1 MKVLTF
7 CAYFEPEIAA
17 SMYLTTNIFEDAANA
32 GMEVELFAPTPTRG
46 VDAET
51 IAKYKKI
58 KYEERCGGRLRIH
71 RFAMM
76 QEGKGTMGRALRY
89 ILLNLAFVWKGLR
102 TKADVMFIDS
112 TPPTQGFMAAFLK
125 KCKRIP
131 IVYNLQDIFPDSLV
145 HTGISA
151 EGSLAFR
158 IGRWM
163 ENVTYRNADK
173 IIVISED
180 FKANIM
186 AKGVPE
192 EKIEVVYNWV
202 DEQAV
207 YHVDRADNPL
217 FDRYGLDRSKFYV
230 AYSGNIGLTQN
241 MELLVKAAEQM
252 REHEDIGFII
262 VGDGAYK
269 AELEKQIAE
278 KQLRNI
284 TLLPFQP
291 YAEIANVFSLGDVG
305 LIISK
310 PGVGNNSVP
319 SKTWS
324 YMAAE
329 TPILTSFDLD
339 SELCRLVQDNQF
351 GLSVPTD
358 DADALAAALLE
369 LKQNCAQCG
378 VYGRNG
384 RRYIDKN
391 LTRTIGTSRY
401 ISTMKA
407 VVKYTPTEKAEE
419 R

>member
-17 SMYLTTNIFEDAANA
+17 SMYLTTNIFEDAAKA
-32 GMEVELFAPTPTRG
+32 GMGVELFAPTPTRG
-46 VDAET
+46 VDVET
-51 IAKYKKI
+51 IAKYKRI
-58 KYEERCGGRLRIH
+58 KHEDRCDGKLRIH
-71 RFAMM
+71 RFTMM
-76 QEGKGTMGRALRY
+76 QEGKGTIGRALRY

-145 HTGISA
+145 HTGIST
-151 EGSLAFR
+151 EDSLAFK

-163 ENVTYRNADK
+163 ENITYRNADK

-180 FKANIM
+180 FKANIK

-207 YHVDRADNPL
+207 YHVDRADNLL
-217 FDRYGLDRSKFYV
+217 FDRFGLDRSKFYV

-241 MELLVKAAEQM
+241 MELLVKAAEQLK
-252 REHEDIGFII
+252 EHWDIGFII

-269 AELEKQIAE
+269 EELMKQIEE
-278 KQLRNI
+278 KQLTNI

-291 YAEIANVFSLGDVG
+291 YEDIANVFSLGDVG

-310 PGVGNNSVP
+310 TGVGNNSVP

-324 YMAAE
+324 YMAAK
-329 TPILTSFDLD
+329 TAILTSFDLD
-339 SELCRLVQDNQF
+339 SELCQLVQDNQC
-351 GLSVPTD
+351 GVSVATD
-358 DADALAAALLE
+358 DADALVNAVLE
-369 LKQNCAQCG
+369 LKENRNQCSA
-378 VYGRNG
+378 YGENG
-384 RRYIDKN
+384 RRYIDRN
-391 LTRTIGTSRY
+391 LTRAIGTSRY
-401 ISTMKA
+401 ISVMKA
-407 VVKYTPTEKAEE
+407 VVK
-419 R
+419 

>member
-7 CAYFEPEIAA
+7 CSYFEPEIAA
-17 SMYLTTNIFEDAANA
+17 SMYLTVNLFEDMANE
-32 GMEVELFAPTPTRG
+32 GIEVELFAPTPTRG
-46 VDAET
+46 VDKET
-51 IAKYKKI
+51 IQRYKKI
-58 KYEERCGGRLRIH
+58 KYEERCGGKLRIH

-76 QEGKGTMGRALRY
+76 QEGKKTLGRAIRY
-89 ILLNLAFVWKGLR
+89 ILLNLAFVWKGLF

-131 IVYNLQDIFPDSLV
+131 MVYNLQDIFPDSLV
-145 HTGISA
+145 HTGIST
-151 EGSLAFR
+151 EDSLAFK

-163 ENVTYRNADK
+163 ENITYRNADK

-180 FKANIM
+180 FKKNIM

-207 YHVDRADNPL
+207 YHVERKENPL
-217 FDRYGLDRSKFYV
+217 FSQYGLDADKFYV

-241 MELLVKAAEQM
+241 MELLLAVAERFQ
-252 REHEDIGFII
+252 EQTDIGFVL
-262 VGDGAYK
+262 VGDGAY
-269 AELEKQIAE
+269 LETLKQHIHD
-278 KQLRNI
+278 KRLDNI

-291 YAEIANVFSLGDVG
+291 YSEIANVFSLGDVG

-310 PGVGNNSVP
+310 GGVGANSVP

-324 YMAAE
+324 YMAAK
-329 TPILTSFDLD
+329 TPLLVSFDTD
-339 SELCRLVQDNQF
+339 SELVRFTKENECGVC
-351 GLSVPTD
+351 VPPD
-358 DADALAAALLE
+358 DADALYKAILTMKASKESLLQQGE
-369 LKQNCAQCG
+369 
-378 VYGRNG
+378 NG
-384 RRYIDKN
+384 RRFIDAT
-391 LTRTIGTSRY
+391 LSRRVGTKRY
-401 ISTMKA
+401 IA
-407 VVKYTPTEKAEE
+407 VICSL

>member
-17 SMYLTTNIFEDAANA
+17 SMYLTTNIFEDAADA

-46 VDAET
+46 VDADT
-51 IAKYKKI
+51 IEKYKRI

-76 QEGKGTMGRALRY
+76 QEGKGTLGRALRY

-125 KCKRIP
+125 KIKRIP
-131 IVYNLQDIFPDSLV
+131 IVFNLQDIFPDSLV
-145 HTGISA
+145 HTGIST
-151 EGSLAFR
+151 EKSLAFK

-163 ENVTYRNADK
+163 ENITYRNADK

-207 YHVDRADNPL
+207 YHVDRANNPL
-217 FDRYGLDRSKFYV
+217 FDRYGLDRGKFYV

-241 MELLVKAAEQM
+241 MELLVKAAEQLKS
-252 REHEDIGFII
+252 REDVGFII

-269 AELEKQIAE
+269 AELMKQIEE
-278 KQLRNI
+278 KQLNNI

-310 PGVGNNSVP
+310 PGVGTNSVP

-329 TPILTSFDLD
+329 TPLLTSFDLD
-339 SELCRLVQDNQF
+339 SELCKLVQENHCGICVQAGDMQA
-351 GLSVPTD
+351 LI
-358 DADALAAALLE
+358 DAVIKFRNENLL
-369 LKQNCAQCG
+369 Q
-378 VYGRNG
+378 YGHNG
-384 RRYIDKN
+384 RCFINEHLSRQVGVSKYIRTLKN
-391 LTRTIGTSRY
+391 VTQR
-401 ISTMKA
+401 
-407 VVKYTPTEKAEE
+407 E
-419 R
+419 